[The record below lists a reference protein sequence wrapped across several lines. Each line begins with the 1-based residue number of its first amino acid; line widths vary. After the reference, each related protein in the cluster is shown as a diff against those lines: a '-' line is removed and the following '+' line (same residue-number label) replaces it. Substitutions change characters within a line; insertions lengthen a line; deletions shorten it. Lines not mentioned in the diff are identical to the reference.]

1 MNMID
6 RKSRMVSFRL
16 SSEEHRLLCEAC
28 VAHGVRSLSE
38 LARTALQGLIVT
50 NGPDLPLHLQVQE
63 LRDRLATLSQ
73 QIERL
78 SQSAEPL
85 HTSVASAGD

>member
-16 SSEEHRLLCEAC
+16 SPEEYRQLRDAC
-28 VAHGVRSLSE
+28 VTHGVRSLSE
-38 LARTALQGLIVT
+38 LARNAMQGLIVT
-50 NGPDLPLHLQVQE
+50 TRSDLPLHLQVQE

-73 QIERL
+73 QIDRL
-78 SQSAEPL
+78 SQSVEPL
-85 HTSVASAGD
+85 RTSVASAGD